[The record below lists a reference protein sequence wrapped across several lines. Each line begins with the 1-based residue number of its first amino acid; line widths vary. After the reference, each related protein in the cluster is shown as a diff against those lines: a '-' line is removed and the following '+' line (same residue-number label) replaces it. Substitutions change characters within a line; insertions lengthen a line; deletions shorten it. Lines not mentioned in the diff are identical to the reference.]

1 MLGESVA
8 FVSVTALHHPAG
20 AGRQAGAG
28 RLASQIHH
36 SQGGLA
42 MKQNVRRIVLL
53 SAALALVG
61 ALVLSSAVFARGP
74 EGAGTTPNQPVSQ
87 QQVQAQNQVQVQQQE
102 QVQQQAQA
110 QNTGAATGSGAE
122 PGAGAATGSSAEPGA
137 GAAAGSSAES
147 GTGAATG
154 SSAEPG
160 TGAAAGSGAEPD
172 AAQRQAQAQNQ
183 LQVQSTAGP
192 GQQHPCSDCDGSQAQ
207 EGKACQ
213 NGNIYGPGYGT
224 GPIGCGLFGPGPY
237 EKCLDQDGIC
247 DCREW
252 KGGFQ

>member
-1 MLGESVA
+1 
-8 FVSVTALHHPAG
+8 
-20 AGRQAGAG
+20 
-28 RLASQIHH
+28 
-36 SQGGLA
+36 

-102 QVQQQAQA
+102 QNQVQVQQQEQVQQQAQAQSQEQVQQKAQAQNQVQVQQQAQA
-110 QNTGAATGSGAE
+110 QNQ
-122 PGAGAATGSSAEPGA
+122 
-137 GAAAGSSAES
+137 
-147 GTGAATG
+147 
-154 SSAEPG
+154 
-160 TGAAAGSGAEPD
+160 
-172 AAQRQAQAQNQ
+172 AQRQAQAQNQ

>member
-1 MLGESVA
+1 MLERAAA
-8 FVSVTALHHPAG
+8 FVSVTALDCPAN
-20 AGRQAGAG
+20 AGRQAGTG
-28 RLASQIHH
+28 RLASLIHH
-36 SQGGLA
+36 SRGGLA
-42 MKQNVRRIVLL
+42 MKQNVRRIGLL

-74 EGAGTTPNQPVSQ
+74 EGAGTAPNQPVSQ
-87 QQVQAQNQVQVQQQE
+87 QQVQAQNRDRC
-102 QVQQQAQA
+102 
-110 QNTGAATGSGAE
+110 
-122 PGAGAATGSSAEPGA
+122 SSRSKRRTRYRC
-137 GAAAGSSAES
+137 SSTS
-147 GTGAATG
+147 RCSNRLKRRIRSRC
-154 SSAEPG
+154 SSRFKPR
-160 TGAAAGSGAEPD
+160 TRYRCSSRLRRRTRRSSRTRRR
-172 AAQRQAQAQNQ
+172 QRQARAQNQ

-192 GQQHPCSDCDGSQAQ
+192 GQQHLCSDCDGSQAQ

-252 KGGFQ
+252 KGGFR

>member
-1 MLGESVA
+1 MK
-8 FVSVTALHHPAG
+8 HN
-20 AGRQAGAG
+20 
-28 RLASQIHH
+28 IH
-36 SQGGLA
+36 
-42 MKQNVRRIVLL
+42 RIVLL

-61 ALVLSSAVFARGP
+61 VLVLSSAVFARGP

-87 QQVQAQNQVQVQQQE
+87 QQVQAQNQVQVQQHE

-110 QNTGAATGSGAE
+110 QNQEQVQQKAQAQNQVQVQQQAQAQNQTQQQNQVQV
-122 PGAGAATGSSAEPGA
+122 
-137 GAAAGSSAES
+137 
-147 GTGAATG
+147 
-154 SSAEPG
+154 
-160 TGAAAGSGAEPD
+160 
-172 AAQRQAQAQNQ
+172 QRQAQAQNQ